1 VWLPTVL
8 LAVWIGSQLFHA
20 NTLQG
25 RARSLHSGIATA
37 PVEQQRAIA
46 GLRRAVVDGGD
57 ETDGGGGV
65 ADADADTDA
74 DADVLGLDAD
84 TDAGGVEPRAD
95 TAQMAEIRQQ
105 VAALLQKLERAK
117 NGELDEGDADGGGD
131 VSADKPTSADTA
143 PRPDA
148 ATTTT
153 TTTTT
158 TGRSSWWSAGKASG
172 VKTRTRQQCHRMLAW
187 GDVCVY
193 ENLCTDGLVFYFL
206 DPSGAADVADAKIF
220 YRHQDAV
227 EGAWVLR
234 AVCVCVCVCVCVARR
249 HSQCADHDSSEQATR
264 CRSRRCCL
272 QRRTR
277 TFPSMLVEVRVVAQ
291 SDTARACCAVMP

>member
-1 VWLPTVL
+1 V
-8 LAVWIGSQLFHA
+8 S
-20 NTLQG
+20 
-25 RARSLHSGIATA
+25 AR
-37 PVEQQRAIA
+37 
-46 GLRRAVVDGGD
+46 
-57 ETDGGGGV
+57 
-65 ADADADTDA
+65 
-74 DADVLGLDAD
+74 GLDAATTD

-117 NGELDEGDADGGGD
+117 KGELDEGDADGGGD

-206 DPSGAADVADAKIF
+206 DPLGAADVADAKIF

-234 AVCVCVCVCVCVARR
+234 AVCVCVCVCVCVLHVVT
-249 HSQCADHDSSEQATR
+249 HSVPITTRLNRLRDAVQEGAASSGG
-264 CRSRRCCL
+264 
-272 QRRTR
+272 
-277 TFPSMLVEVRVVAQ
+277 RVL
-291 SDTARACCAVMP
+291 SHLCWWR